1 MNPIYI
7 KEDYSGLREAIGAF
21 CPDRIFVVCDRAVA
35 HLVPRLGLDAAV
47 VELEA
52 SEEKK
57 SLRTVEEI
65 CRALLEGGADRKSF
79 VLALGGGIISD
90 MAGFAASIYMRG
102 IRFAYVPTTLL
113 AMTDAAIGGKTGV
126 NFLSYKNILGSFTE
140 PCFTWMAAASLE
152 GLPRREVLSGA
163 AEMLKS
169 FIIDNVDGAYSTAL
183 EFFRTAS
190 LPEKCDA
197 ATAARLL
204 PLARAAA
211 GVKAGIVSR
220 DFRESGERKLLNLGH
235 SFAHAIEHLAQAGA
249 AADTN
254 NAGAGDGT
262 NINNTG
268 VDGNVGISHG
278 EAVSMGIVLAA
289 RLSCALGYAPKGF
302 DSSLEADFAAAGLRV
317 KCPYAPR
324 QLVQAMSRDKKAE
337 AGTLS
342 FVLMRG
348 ISDVFVE
355 KLEPAKAMALINE

>member
-1 MNPIYI
+1 
-7 KEDYSGLREAIGAF
+7 
-21 CPDRIFVVCDRAVA
+21 
-35 HLVPRLGLDAAV
+35 
-47 VELEA
+47 
-52 SEEKK
+52 
-57 SLRTVEEI
+57 
-65 CRALLEGGADRKSF
+65 
-79 VLALGGGIISD
+79 
-90 MAGFAASIYMRG
+90 MRG

-169 FIIDNVDGAYSTAL
+169 FIIDNVDGSYSTAL

-235 SFAHAIEHLAQAGA
+235 SFAHAIEHLAQIDA
-249 AADTN
+249 A
-254 NAGAGDGT
+254 NA
-262 NINNTG
+262 NNTG
-268 VDGNVGISHG
+268 ADGNVGISHG

-317 KCPYAPR
+317 RCPYAPR

-355 KLEPAKAMALINE
+355 KLEPAKAMALLNE

>member
-47 VELEA
+47 LELEA

-235 SFAHAIEHLAQAGA
+235 SFAHAIEHLAQTGA
-249 AADTN
+249 
-254 NAGAGDGT
+254 
-262 NINNTG
+262 
-268 VDGNVGISHG
+268 DGNVGISHG

-324 QLVQAMSRDKKAE
+324 QLVQAMCRDKKAE

-355 KLEPAKAMALINE
+355 KLEPAKAMALLNE

>member
-235 SFAHAIEHLAQAGA
+235 SFAHAIEHLAQIDA
-249 AADTN
+249 A
-254 NAGAGDGT
+254 NA
-262 NINNTG
+262 NNTG
-268 VDGNVGISHG
+268 AAGNVGISHG

-355 KLEPAKAMALINE
+355 KLEPAKAMALLNE

>member
-47 VELEA
+47 LELEA

-102 IRFAYVPTTLL
+102 IRFAYAPTTLL

-235 SFAHAIEHLAQAGA
+235 SFAHAIEHLAQTGA
-249 AADTN
+249 
-254 NAGAGDGT
+254 
-262 NINNTG
+262 
-268 VDGNVGISHG
+268 DGNVGISHG

-355 KLEPAKAMALINE
+355 KLEPAKAMALLNE

>member
-21 CPDRIFVVCDRAVA
+21 RPDRIFVVCDRAVA

-235 SFAHAIEHLAQAGA
+235 SFAHAIEHLAQTGA
-249 AADTN
+249 
-254 NAGAGDGT
+254 DGT
-262 NINNTG
+262 
-268 VDGNVGISHG
+268 VGISHG

-355 KLEPAKAMALINE
+355 KLEPAKAMALLNE

>member
-169 FIIDNVDGAYSTAL
+169 FIIDNVDGSYSTAL

-235 SFAHAIEHLAQAGA
+235 SFAHAIEHLAQTGA
-249 AADTN
+249 
-254 NAGAGDGT
+254 
-262 NINNTG
+262 
-268 VDGNVGISHG
+268 DGNVGISHG

-302 DSSLEADFAAAGLRV
+302 DSLLEADFAAAGLRV

-355 KLEPAKAMALINE
+355 KLEPAKAMALLNE

>member
-126 NFLSYKNILGSFTE
+126 NFLCYKNILGSFTE

-235 SFAHAIEHLAQAGA
+235 SFAHAIEHLAQTGA
-249 AADTN
+249 
-254 NAGAGDGT
+254 
-262 NINNTG
+262 
-268 VDGNVGISHG
+268 DGNVGISHG

-355 KLEPAKAMALINE
+355 KLEPAKAMALLNE

>member
-35 HLVPRLGLDAAV
+35 HLVPRLGLDATV
-47 VELEA
+47 LELEA

-235 SFAHAIEHLAQAGA
+235 SFAHAIEHLAQTGA
-249 AADTN
+249 
-254 NAGAGDGT
+254 
-262 NINNTG
+262 
-268 VDGNVGISHG
+268 DGNVGISHG

-355 KLEPAKAMALINE
+355 KLEPAKAMALLNE

>member
-190 LPEKCDA
+190 MPEKCDA

-235 SFAHAIEHLAQAGA
+235 SFAHAIEHLAQTGA
-249 AADTN
+249 
-254 NAGAGDGT
+254 
-262 NINNTG
+262 
-268 VDGNVGISHG
+268 DGNVGISHG

-302 DSSLEADFAAAGLRV
+302 DSLLEADFAAAGLRV

-337 AGTLS
+337 AGMLS

-355 KLEPAKAMALINE
+355 KLEPAKAMALLNE

>member
-235 SFAHAIEHLAQAGA
+235 SFAHAIEHLAQTGA
-249 AADTN
+249 
-254 NAGAGDGT
+254 
-262 NINNTG
+262 
-268 VDGNVGISHG
+268 DGNVGISHG

-302 DSSLEADFAAAGLRV
+302 DSLLEADFAAAGLRV

-337 AGTLS
+337 AGMLS

-355 KLEPAKAMALINE
+355 KLEPAKAMALLNE

>member
-47 VELEA
+47 LELEA

-169 FIIDNVDGAYSTAL
+169 FIIDNVDGSYSTAL

-211 GVKAGIVSR
+211 GVKAGTVSR

-254 NAGAGDGT
+254 NAGA
-262 NINNTG
+262 
-268 VDGNVGISHG
+268 DGNVGISHG

-302 DSSLEADFAAAGLRV
+302 DSSLEADFASAGLRV

-355 KLEPAKAMALINE
+355 KLEPAKAMALLNE

>member
-47 VELEA
+47 LELEA

-220 DFRESGERKLLNLGH
+220 DFREGGERKLLNLGH
-235 SFAHAIEHLAQAGA
+235 SFAHAIEHLAQTGA
-249 AADTN
+249 
-254 NAGAGDGT
+254 
-262 NINNTG
+262 
-268 VDGNVGISHG
+268 DGNVGISHG

-302 DSSLEADFAAAGLRV
+302 DSSLEADFASAGLRV

-355 KLEPAKAMALINE
+355 KLEPAKAMALLNE

>member
-47 VELEA
+47 LELEA

-65 CRALLEGGADRKSF
+65 CRVLLEGGADRKSF

-190 LPEKCDA
+190 LPERCDA

-235 SFAHAIEHLAQAGA
+235 SFAHAIEHLAQTGA
-249 AADTN
+249 
-254 NAGAGDGT
+254 
-262 NINNTG
+262 
-268 VDGNVGISHG
+268 DGNVGISHG

-302 DSSLEADFAAAGLRV
+302 DSSLEADFASAGLRV

-355 KLEPAKAMALINE
+355 KLEPAKAMALLNE

>member
-7 KEDYSGLREAIGAF
+7 KEDYSGLREAIDAF

-235 SFAHAIEHLAQAGA
+235 SFAHAIEHLAQTGA
-249 AADTN
+249 
-254 NAGAGDGT
+254 
-262 NINNTG
+262 
-268 VDGNVGISHG
+268 DGNVGISHG

>member
-47 VELEA
+47 LELEA

-169 FIIDNVDGAYSTAL
+169 FIIDNVDGSYSTAL

-220 DFRESGERKLLNLGH
+220 DFREGGERKLLNLGH
-235 SFAHAIEHLAQAGA
+235 SFAHAIEHLAQTGA
-249 AADTN
+249 
-254 NAGAGDGT
+254 
-262 NINNTG
+262 
-268 VDGNVGISHG
+268 DGNVGISHG

>member
-47 VELEA
+47 LELEA

-190 LPEKCDA
+190 LPERCDA

-211 GVKAGIVSR
+211 GVKAGIVGR

-235 SFAHAIEHLAQAGA
+235 SFAHAIEHLAQTGA
-249 AADTN
+249 
-254 NAGAGDGT
+254 
-262 NINNTG
+262 
-268 VDGNVGISHG
+268 DGNVGISHG

-337 AGTLS
+337 SGTLS

-355 KLEPAKAMALINE
+355 KLEPAKAMALLNE

>member
-47 VELEA
+47 LELEA

-190 LPEKCDA
+190 LPERCDA

-235 SFAHAIEHLAQAGA
+235 SFAHAIEHLAQTGA
-249 AADTN
+249 
-254 NAGAGDGT
+254 
-262 NINNTG
+262 
-268 VDGNVGISHG
+268 DGNVGISHG

-324 QLVQAMSRDKKAE
+324 QLVQAMCRDKKAE

-355 KLEPAKAMALINE
+355 KLEPAKAMALLNE

>member
-47 VELEA
+47 LELEA

-235 SFAHAIEHLAQAGA
+235 SFAHAIEHLAQTA
-249 AADTN
+249 A
-254 NAGAGDGT
+254 
-262 NINNTG
+262 
-268 VDGNVGISHG
+268 DGNVGISHG

-302 DSSLEADFAAAGLRV
+302 DSSLEADFASAGLRV

-355 KLEPAKAMALINE
+355 KLEPAKAMALLNE

>member
-47 VELEA
+47 LELEA

-190 LPEKCDA
+190 LPEKCDS

-235 SFAHAIEHLAQAGA
+235 SFAHAIEHLAQTGA
-249 AADTN
+249 
-254 NAGAGDGT
+254 
-262 NINNTG
+262 
-268 VDGNVGISHG
+268 DGNVGISHG

-302 DSSLEADFAAAGLRV
+302 DSSLEADFASAGLRV

-324 QLVQAMSRDKKAE
+324 QLVQAMCRDKKAE

>member
-235 SFAHAIEHLAQAGA
+235 SFAHAIEHLAQTGA
-249 AADTN
+249 
-254 NAGAGDGT
+254 
-262 NINNTG
+262 
-268 VDGNVGISHG
+268 DGNVGISHG

-302 DSSLEADFAAAGLRV
+302 DSLLEADFAAAGLRV

>member
-190 LPEKCDA
+190 LPERCDA

-211 GVKAGIVSR
+211 GVKAGIVGR

-235 SFAHAIEHLAQAGA
+235 SFAHAIEHLAQTGA
-249 AADTN
+249 
-254 NAGAGDGT
+254 
-262 NINNTG
+262 
-268 VDGNVGISHG
+268 DGNVGISHG

-324 QLVQAMSRDKKAE
+324 QLVQAMCRDKKAE

-355 KLEPAKAMALINE
+355 KLEPAKAMALLNE

>member
-190 LPEKCDA
+190 MPEKCDA

-235 SFAHAIEHLAQAGA
+235 SFAHAIEHLAQTGA
-249 AADTN
+249 
-254 NAGAGDGT
+254 
-262 NINNTG
+262 
-268 VDGNVGISHG
+268 DGNVGISHG

-355 KLEPAKAMALINE
+355 KLEPAKAMALLNE

>member
-235 SFAHAIEHLAQAGA
+235 SFAHAIEHLAQTGA
-249 AADTN
+249 
-254 NAGAGDGT
+254 
-262 NINNTG
+262 
-268 VDGNVGISHG
+268 DGNVGISHG

-302 DSSLEADFAAAGLRV
+302 DSLLEADFAAAGLRV

-355 KLEPAKAMALINE
+355 KLEPAKAMAVLNE

>member
-190 LPEKCDA
+190 LPERCDA

-204 PLARAAA
+204 PLARVAA

-235 SFAHAIEHLAQAGA
+235 SFAHAIEHLAQTGA
-249 AADTN
+249 
-254 NAGAGDGT
+254 
-262 NINNTG
+262 
-268 VDGNVGISHG
+268 DGNVGISHG

-302 DSSLEADFAAAGLRV
+302 DSSLEADFASAGLRV
-317 KCPYAPR
+317 NCPYAPR

-355 KLEPAKAMALINE
+355 KLEPAKAMALLNE

>member
-235 SFAHAIEHLAQAGA
+235 SFAHAIEHLAQTGA
-249 AADTN
+249 
-254 NAGAGDGT
+254 
-262 NINNTG
+262 
-268 VDGNVGISHG
+268 DGNVGISHG

-337 AGTLS
+337 AGMLS

-355 KLEPAKAMALINE
+355 KLEPAKAMALLNE

>member
-190 LPEKCDA
+190 LPERCDA

-220 DFRESGERKLLNLGH
+220 DFREGGERKLLNLGH
-235 SFAHAIEHLAQAGA
+235 SFAHAIEHLAQTGA
-249 AADTN
+249 
-254 NAGAGDGT
+254 
-262 NINNTG
+262 
-268 VDGNVGISHG
+268 DGNVGISHG

-355 KLEPAKAMALINE
+355 KLEPAKAMALLNE

>member
-47 VELEA
+47 LELEA

-152 GLPRREVLSGA
+152 GLPRREVLSGT

-169 FIIDNVDGAYSTAL
+169 FIIDNVDGSYSTAL
-183 EFFRTAS
+183 EFFRTVS

-235 SFAHAIEHLAQAGA
+235 SFAHAIEHLAQTGA
-249 AADTN
+249 AAD
-254 NAGAGDGT
+254 
-262 NINNTG
+262 INNTG
-268 VDGNVGISHG
+268 AGDGNVGISHG

-324 QLVQAMSRDKKAE
+324 QLVQAMCRDKKAE

>member
-21 CPDRIFVVCDRAVA
+21 CPDRIFVVCDRSVA

-47 VELEA
+47 LELEA

-190 LPEKCDA
+190 LPERCDA

-235 SFAHAIEHLAQAGA
+235 SFAHAIEHLAQTGA
-249 AADTN
+249 
-254 NAGAGDGT
+254 
-262 NINNTG
+262 
-268 VDGNVGISHG
+268 DGNVGISHG

-355 KLEPAKAMALINE
+355 KLEPAKAMALLNE

>member
-47 VELEA
+47 LELEA

-65 CRALLEGGADRKSF
+65 CRALLDDGADRKSF

-183 EFFRTAS
+183 DFFRTAS
-190 LPEKCDA
+190 LSEKCDA

-235 SFAHAIEHLAQAGA
+235 SFAHAIEHLAQTGA
-249 AADTN
+249 
-254 NAGAGDGT
+254 DGT
-262 NINNTG
+262 
-268 VDGNVGISHG
+268 VGISHG

>member
-47 VELEA
+47 LELEA

-169 FIIDNVDGAYSTAL
+169 FIIENVDGAYSTAL

-197 ATAARLL
+197 ATATRLL
-204 PLARAAA
+204 PLAWAAA

-235 SFAHAIEHLAQAGA
+235 SFAHAIEHLAQTGA
-249 AADTN
+249 
-254 NAGAGDGT
+254 
-262 NINNTG
+262 
-268 VDGNVGISHG
+268 DGNVGISHG

-302 DSSLEADFAAAGLRV
+302 DSSLEADFASAGLRV

-355 KLEPAKAMALINE
+355 KLEPAKAMALLNE

>member
-7 KEDYSGLREAIGAF
+7 KEDYSGLREAIDAF

-235 SFAHAIEHLAQAGA
+235 SFAHAIDHLAQTGA
-249 AADTN
+249 
-254 NAGAGDGT
+254 DGY
-262 NINNTG
+262 
-268 VDGNVGISHG
+268 VGISHG

-302 DSSLEADFAAAGLRV
+302 DSLLEADFAAAGLRV

-337 AGTLS
+337 AGMLS

-355 KLEPAKAMALINE
+355 KLEPAKAMALLNE

>member
-47 VELEA
+47 LELEA

-169 FIIDNVDGAYSTAL
+169 FIIDNVDGSYSTAL

-235 SFAHAIEHLAQAGA
+235 SFAHAIEHLAQTGA
-249 AADTN
+249 
-254 NAGAGDGT
+254 
-262 NINNTG
+262 
-268 VDGNVGISHG
+268 DGNVGISHG

-302 DSSLEADFAAAGLRV
+302 DSSLEADFASAGLRV

-337 AGTLS
+337 AGMLS

-355 KLEPAKAMALINE
+355 KLEPAKAMALLNE

>member
-47 VELEA
+47 LELEA

-183 EFFRTAS
+183 EFFRTVS

-235 SFAHAIEHLAQAGA
+235 SFAHAIEHLAQTGA
-249 AADTN
+249 
-254 NAGAGDGT
+254 
-262 NINNTG
+262 
-268 VDGNVGISHG
+268 DGNVGISHG

>member
-169 FIIDNVDGAYSTAL
+169 FIIDNVDGSYSTAL

-235 SFAHAIEHLAQAGA
+235 SFAHAIEHLAQTGA
-249 AADTN
+249 
-254 NAGAGDGT
+254 
-262 NINNTG
+262 
-268 VDGNVGISHG
+268 DGNVGISHG

-302 DSSLEADFAAAGLRV
+302 DSSLEADFASAGLRV

-337 AGTLS
+337 SGTLS

-355 KLEPAKAMALINE
+355 KLEPAKAMALLNE

>member
-35 HLVPRLGLDAAV
+35 YLVPRLGLDAAV

-169 FIIDNVDGAYSTAL
+169 FIIDNVNGAYSTAL

-235 SFAHAIEHLAQAGA
+235 SFAHAIEHLAQTGA
-249 AADTN
+249 
-254 NAGAGDGT
+254 
-262 NINNTG
+262 
-268 VDGNVGISHG
+268 DGNVGISHG

-355 KLEPAKAMALINE
+355 KLEPAKAMALLNE

>member
-47 VELEA
+47 LELEA

-190 LPEKCDA
+190 LPERCDA

-235 SFAHAIEHLAQAGA
+235 SFAHAIEHLAQTGA
-249 AADTN
+249 
-254 NAGAGDGT
+254 
-262 NINNTG
+262 
-268 VDGNVGISHG
+268 DGNVGISHG

-302 DSSLEADFAAAGLRV
+302 DSSLEADFASAGLRV

-337 AGTLS
+337 SGTLS

-355 KLEPAKAMALINE
+355 KLEPAKAMALLNE

>member
-47 VELEA
+47 LELEA

-204 PLARAAA
+204 PLAMAAA

-235 SFAHAIEHLAQAGA
+235 SFAHAIEHLAQTGA
-249 AADTN
+249 
-254 NAGAGDGT
+254 
-262 NINNTG
+262 
-268 VDGNVGISHG
+268 DGNVGISHG

-337 AGTLS
+337 AGMLS

-355 KLEPAKAMALINE
+355 KLEPAKAMALLNE

>member
-47 VELEA
+47 LELEA

-235 SFAHAIEHLAQAGA
+235 SFAHAIEHLAQTGA
-249 AADTN
+249 
-254 NAGAGDGT
+254 
-262 NINNTG
+262 
-268 VDGNVGISHG
+268 DGNVGISHG

-337 AGTLS
+337 VGTLS
-342 FVLMRG
+342 FVLVRG

>member
-35 HLVPRLGLDAAV
+35 HLVARLGLDAAV

-190 LPEKCDA
+190 LPERCDA

-211 GVKAGIVSR
+211 GVKAGVVSR

-235 SFAHAIEHLAQAGA
+235 SFAHAIEHLAQTGA
-249 AADTN
+249 
-254 NAGAGDGT
+254 
-262 NINNTG
+262 
-268 VDGNVGISHG
+268 DGNVGINHG

-355 KLEPAKAMALINE
+355 KLEPAKAMALLNE